1 MDTIIGKQVTHKKY
15 GEGTIVEVDDNSI
28 VVDFGTT
35 KKKFSLDMFLGFFK
49 VDDEVSKVITEKIA
63 ANKRAKAAEQARED
77 AAREAER
84 RKKEEEEFNAKFGAD
99 YNVRHLKRSPVLSSS
114 DVEKEFGIKR
124 YGFGRGINV
133 TDDAIILISSLI
145 RDGMRYTYHDHF
157 DVNGDFIYSGEGQNG
172 DQTMTHGN
180 SAIVEAAQNN
190 KKIILII
197 KASPAEYMPQGEYC
211 LVEYTVEDDTGEDGE
226 QRKEYKFRLRKMNAS
241 TSLNSAKCP

>member
-1 MDTIIGKQVTHKKY
+1 MDTIIGKQVTHKHY
-15 GEGTIVEVDDNSI
+15 GEGTIVKVDDNSI

-35 KKKFSLDMFLGFFK
+35 KKKFILDKFLGFFK

-63 ANKRAKAAEQARED
+63 ANKRAKAAEK
-77 AAREAER
+77 EAEK

-99 YNVRHLKRSPVLSSS
+99 YNVSHLERSSVLSSS
-114 DVEKEFGIKR
+114 DVGKKYGINR
-124 YGFGRGINV
+124 SGFGRGINV

-145 RDGMRYTYHDHF
+145 KDGMRYTYHDHF

-172 DQTMTHGN
+172 DQTMNRGN
-180 SAIVEAAQNN
+180 RAIVEAAQNN

-197 KASPAEYMPQGEYC
+197 KASPTEYMPQGEYY

-226 QRKEYKFRLRKMNAS
+226 QRKEYKFRLRKMSAS
-241 TSLNSAKCP
+241 ISLNSAKCP

>member
-1 MDTIIGKQVTHKKY
+1 MDTIIGKQVTHKQY
-15 GEGTIVEVDDNSI
+15 GEGTIVKVDDNSI

-35 KKKFSLDMFLGFFK
+35 KKKFILDMFLGFFK

-63 ANKRAKAAEQARED
+63 ANKRAKAAEK
-77 AAREAER
+77 EAEKR
-84 RKKEEEEFNAKFGAD
+84 RREEEEFNAKFGAD
-99 YNVRHLKRSPVLSSS
+99 YNVGYLKRSPVLSSS
-114 DVEKEFGIKR
+114 DVEKIFGINR

-145 RDGMRYTYHDHF
+145 QDGMRYTYHDHF

-172 DQTMTHGN
+172 DQTMNRGN
-180 SAIVEAAQNN
+180 RAIVEAAQNN

-197 KASPAEYMPQGEYC
+197 KASPTEYMPQGEYY

-226 QRKEYKFRLRKMNAS
+226 QRKEYKFRLRKR
-241 TSLNSAKCP
+241 